1 MLTQAELAAIEAR
14 LRAAT
19 PGPWYASN
27 ALNEYAPFCDI
38 VAQDANES
46 WVCEKYSILDGIK
59 TEDCEFIAHA
69 RADIPAL
76 LAHVRE
82 LQTQLDAE
90 RWRDVNDPDAEMPP
104 LLEDA
109 TWSDAVLVIGS
120 GHLST
125 AEPVIMI
132 SYYHLGGEWTDFEAR
147 EMRVAFWRPL
157 PNLPKEAQ
165 E

>member
-27 ALNEYAPFCDI
+27 TLNEYAPFCDI

-46 WVCEKYSILDGIK
+46 WICEKYSILDGIK
-59 TEDCEFIAHA
+59 TEDCEFIAQG

-82 LQTQLDAE
+82 LEAE
-90 RWRDVNDPDAEMPP
+90 CERLRTCLVDEQKR
-104 LLEDA
+104 LE
-109 TWSDAVLVIGS
+109 LYRML
-120 GHLST
+120 H
-125 AEPVIMI
+125 
-132 SYYHLGGEWTDFEAR
+132 
-147 EMRVAFWRPL
+147 
-157 PNLPKEAQ
+157 
-165 E
+165 

>member
-59 TEDCEFIAHA
+59 TEDCEFIAYA

-82 LQTQLDAE
+82 LQAQVDAE
-90 RWRDVNDPDAEMPP
+90 RWRDVAQEPPVNDGYLTEP
-104 LLEDA
+104 LLFIVDDVVEQGRR
-109 TWSDAVLVIGS
+109 VR
-120 GHLST
+120 
-125 AEPVIMI
+125 
-132 SYYHLGGEWTDFEAR
+132 YTDGQWHWWDE
-147 EMRVAFWRPL
+147 EGCECHGITHWKPW
-157 PNLPKEAQ
+157 PKPPKEAQ